1 MLQPPFTISEPT
13 IIGRN
18 KMEKGWCECRNRPIR
33 SLRQKRGGGVG
44 RRDTREREQ
53 GIRMSQDYGRCRNF

>member
-1 MLQPPFTISEPT
+1 LLYIY
-13 IIGRN
+13 RN
-18 KMEKGWCECRNRPIR
+18 KPIR

-53 GIRMSQDYGRCRNF
+53 GIRMSQDYGRCRNGKGRLKQK